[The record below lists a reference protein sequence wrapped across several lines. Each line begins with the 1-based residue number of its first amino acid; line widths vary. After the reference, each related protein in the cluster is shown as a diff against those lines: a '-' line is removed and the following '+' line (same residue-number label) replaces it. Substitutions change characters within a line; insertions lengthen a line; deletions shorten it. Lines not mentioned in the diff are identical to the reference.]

1 MRYIGF
7 QSRFLATIAILG
19 FILGLGGIASAKKD
33 KRDHPLRV
41 LKSRVQSNQGRTSV
55 ASARGNL
62 TVWLQ
67 NTSNVTVDGIEMEI
81 ELYND
86 RNRKVE
92 TLRREIEDLEA
103 GEKKVITFRWD
114 VIAEKSVTPKIF
126 VEYKARGTQKARFE
140 GRSPN

>member
-1 MRYIGF
+1 MRDIGF
-7 QSRFLATIAILG
+7 TKRFLATLAILG
-19 FILGLGGIASAKKD
+19 LVLGMAGIAGAD
-33 KRDHPLRV
+33 NDDDHPLRV
-41 LKSRVQSNQGRTSV
+41 LKSRVKSDQSRGSSS
-55 ASARGNL
+55 SARGNL

-67 NTSNVTVDGIEMEI
+67 NTSGVTVDGIEMEI

-86 RNRKVE
+86 SNRKVE
-92 TLRREIEDLEA
+92 TLRRTIEDMDA

-114 VIAEKSVTPKIF
+114 VIAERNVTPRIF